1 MRLFRCLSPISPTDQ
16 KYIQEDDM
24 KKIDLSEHFTCSK
37 LLLYSLPTIGN
48 ALAIT
53 SFQLIDG
60 SFVANMLGVTP
71 FAAVNLV
78 SPLFFMFYAIG
89 FMFGSGTSA
98 LVSQYM
104 GQNDLSRGQ
113 RVFSIS
119 MVTMMLVGL
128 VLGTAATVFLP
139 GLLRMIGTSETMIPY
154 CVEYGRM
161 MMIFLPFHLIN
172 AAFLTLWI
180 TAGKSVLGFGISI
193 VNGCGNVFLDW
204 LFMGPLDMGI
214 GGAAL
219 ASSIAATL
227 TAVIIFCYFCHTR
240 TSSLRFVRF
249 SFQDIRELWQIC
261 YNGLSEMVDSAAGNL
276 TGLVI
281 NRRLL
286 LLFGEIGVAAMGV
299 FGYVIEVFMALF
311 LGVSETAITVVG
323 YKYGEKNRMEIDDLL
338 KKGLRLM
345 LAVGVV
351 AGLLC
356 FVCAPIISELY
367 LGKSDEALQLAM
379 HVLRVSAIGCLFYG
393 FNIFCSSFFTGLG
406 DGLSSML
413 ISGMMSVACPIAL
426 IYVLPELLGRDAI
439 WFATPVTTVITAVL
453 CVALIQTRFVGLM
466 NRMDSQ
472 IDKNRCN

>member
-1 MRLFRCLSPISPTDQ
+1 
-16 KYIQEDDM
+16 M
-24 KKIDLSEHFTCSK
+24 KTIDLSEHFTCLK

-60 SFVANMLGVTP
+60 SFIANMLGVTP

-104 GQNDLSRGQ
+104 GQDDLNRGQ
-113 RVFSIS
+113 RVFTMS

-128 VLGTAATVFLP
+128 VFGTAATVFLP
-139 GLLRMIGTSETMIPY
+139 GLLRMIGTSETMVPY
-154 CVEYGRM
+154 CVEYGRRM
-161 MMIFLPFHLIN
+161 FIFLPFHLIN

-180 TAGKSVLGFGISI
+180 TAGKSVLGFVISI
-193 VNGCGNVFLDW
+193 VNGCGNALLDW
-204 LFMGPLDMGI
+204 LFMGPLHMGI

-227 TAVIIFCYFCHTR
+227 TAIIILCYFFHTR

-249 SFQDIRELWQIC
+249 TFQNIGELWQIC
-261 YNGLSEMVDSAAGNL
+261 YNGLSEMVDSAAGNF

-299 FGYVIEVFMALF
+299 FGYVIEVFMTLF
-311 LGVSETAITVVG
+311 LGISETAITVVG

-345 LAVGVV
+345 LAAGVV
-351 AGLLC
+351 AGLTC
-356 FVCAPIISELY
+356 FVCSPIISELY
-367 LGKSDEALQLAM
+367 LGKSDEALQLAVQ
-379 HVLRVSAIGCLFYG
+379 VLRISAMGCLFYG
-393 FNIFCSSFFTGLG
+393 IIIFCSSFFTGLG

-413 ISGMMSVACPIAL
+413 ISGMMSVACPIVL
-426 IYVLPELLGRDAI
+426 IYALPELFGRDAI
-439 WFATPVTTVITAVL
+439 WFVTPVTTVISAVL
-453 CVALIQTRFVGLM
+453 CVALLKTRYIGLM
-466 NRMDSQ
+466 NRMDSKM
-472 IDKNRCN
+472 DKS